1 MWHPPLFFFF
11 FSMIRVKEFLKL
23 DVFFPFL
30 MTLNSCTILPHS
42 ACPLN
47 QLPIC
52 SLYWFHSSIFSSLP
66 DFGFAEVL
74 QMLLSRQKSAAV
86 HKGKMLLLSWLAVTC
101 SGQDGTS
108 WHFMCGY
115 RSVFKFNTWHLCWIF
130 PEEKTAL
137 FICVNTMIL
146 GTKKYLSYHMPT
158 SYNVLNSVDCEN
170 LHNDQ
175 AGNTQRQI
183 LFMKVLHEM
192 TSSFAYL

>member
-1 MWHPPLFFFF
+1 
-11 FSMIRVKEFLKL
+11 
-23 DVFFPFL
+23 
-30 MTLNSCTILPHS
+30 
-42 ACPLN
+42 
-47 QLPIC
+47 
-52 SLYWFHSSIFSSLP
+52 
-66 DFGFAEVL
+66 
-74 QMLLSRQKSAAV
+74 
-86 HKGKMLLLSWLAVTC
+86 
-101 SGQDGTS
+101 
-108 WHFMCGY
+108 MCGY